1 MLLLRTSVTLSAA
14 DDSLGAQREI
24 IRASLD
30 GIANNVG
37 MALRDAGLTCPV
49 TVPNSGNSLA
59 TVATPIDAPDGDWSR
74 VIAIVCQIVE
84 KRVGTGKL

>member
-49 TVPNSGNSLA
+49 NRPQFWGNRSQLS
-59 TVATPIDAPDGDWSR
+59 PRRLMHLMEIGR
-74 VIAIVCQIVE
+74 V
-84 KRVGTGKL
+84 